1 VLREG
6 LPVCAERVS
15 SKGLAVR
22 GTTALILLAI
32 MLFLFSTG
40 LYIRVPLG
48 YGFHLG
54 DLVIVALVLLFIAKA
69 EQLVA
74 PLSSVV
80 SLALGVESRV
90 VASIVQAVLRLLE
103 IAVAYYTLRRVFY
116 LLTVPAIGLENSG
129 IAYDAIFLVAACIVV
144 YNLVKSLAR

>member
-1 VLREG
+1 M
-6 LPVCAERVS
+6 CAERVS

-22 GTTALILLAI
+22 GVAALIMLAI
-32 MLFLFSTG
+32 ILFLFSTG

-54 DLVIVALVLLFIAKA
+54 DLVIVTLVMLFIVKA

-80 SLALGVESRV
+80 SLALEAESRV
-90 VASIVQAVLRLLE
+90 VGSIIQAVLRLLE
-103 IAVAYYTLRRVFY
+103 IAVAYYTLRRVFN
-116 LLTVPAIGLENSG
+116 LLAVPIIGLENSY
-129 IAYDAIFLVAACIVV
+129 IVYDAVFLVAACLTI